1 LKVLGGGRELTPARP
16 KQRALLAMLLLHR
29 GELVASD
36 QLIDALWGERP
47 PETAQTAVHGH
58 VSALRKLLGAERI
71 ETRPPGYILHVAP
84 HELDLARFESA
95 VVGAA
100 READPARRAARLRAA
115 LALWEGEPLADLRYE
130 PIAQH
135 AVARLHELRLSAL
148 EDRVEADLALG
159 HHHELVPELE
169 ALVMQHPFRERLRGQ
184 LMLALYRCGRQAD
197 ALHAFQSG
205 RHCLVEE
212 LGIEPGSALR
222 ELERRILNQDPSL
235 EIQRPTAAPSPAA
248 AVAPARE
255 ERKVVTAVFAEL
267 VDRSALDP
275 EDVHVLLA
283 PRQAHVRNELE
294 RHGGTVEKFIGD
306 AVMAIFGAPVA
317 HEDDPER
324 AVRAALAVRDWARG
338 NHDTVQLRIGINT
351 GEALVR
357 VGARPDVREPIA
369 AGQVV
374 NTTSG
379 IRTAAPSGVVLVGEQ
394 TYRATAEVIDYRE
407 ADPVALTGVSD
418 PAPVWEALAA
428 RSRFGAGASRQALA
442 PLVGRRHELDL
453 LLSAFARVREERSPQ
468 LVTLVGVPGIGKTRL
483 VRELF
488 DAIEREPVTV
498 RMGRSLP
505 YGEGVSFW
513 ALGEIVKAQAGILES
528 DGADATVRKL
538 RQAVEEVVAE
548 RAQVHWLD
556 AHLRPLV
563 GAAAAA
569 DAAGGEAF
577 AAWRRFLEALA
588 EAQPLVLVFEDLHW
602 ADDALLDFVDEF
614 VDGVGDVAL
623 LVLATA
629 RPELLER
636 RAGWGGGK
644 PNAATITLPPLVEQA
659 TAQLV
664 ATLLKRPVLDADH
677 RQALLA
683 RIGGNPLYAEQYAR
697 ALIERG
703 ELVELPETIHGI
715 IAARLDALA
724 LTEKQ
729 LLQDAAV
736 VGKVFWAGSLE
747 AIGGHDHS
755 ESEQILRRLDR
766 KQFVQRA
773 LHSSVAGQ
781 AEYTFRHVLLRDVA
795 YRQIPR
801 AARADKHRRA
811 AEWIE
816 SLGRVTDHAE
826 LLAGHYTSAL
836 DYVRAAGPAE
846 HELVQHTCAATRAA
860 GERALALS
868 AFASAA
874 DFFTVALALAAR
886 DDPIRPRLLLQRA
899 RALYGLG
906 GDGIEISTDALDG
919 FRAAGDL
926 EGAAE
931 AATLAAAFAWV
942 AGDRASA
949 DRYVALALDAVASH
963 PRSRAY
969 ALALTQ
975 QTGFLM
981 LGGRYE
987 ESIRMGAV
995 ARPLVDELGLD
1006 EQRARLH
1013 IVVGCARCC
1022 VGDEGGLDEIQRGI
1036 EVAEATGAPEMQ
1048 TVGYMN
1054 LSSELHFFARL
1065 DEARRA
1071 WRHYT
1076 ELAERYGLGRHRRN
1090 SRAEASGWAYLDGR
1104 WDEAIAIADHLIA
1117 DADAGDRDFT
1127 DSIVLSMRAWIHLA
1141 RGDALAAR
1149 HGSEAAT
1156 RLAQA
1161 SDLQAQ
1167 VAAYPVRAAVAL
1179 ATGSSDEADK
1189 LASKLVA
1196 MGPEMVGG
1204 LCACFPTLTAVAWV
1218 FRDLGRARE
1227 FCEAVLDPDP
1237 IKSPWNEA
1245 SRAICAGD
1253 YARAADV
1260 IDGIGHPAAAA
1271 YARLRAAE
1279 SLAEAERVGD
1289 AAAHLA
1295 AARTFYQRVRARQFI
1310 RKLEVVEAETLA
1322 RRP

>member
-1 LKVLGGGRELTPARP
+1 
-16 KQRALLAMLLLHR
+16 
-29 GELVASD
+29 
-36 QLIDALWGERP
+36 
-47 PETAQTAVHGH
+47 
-58 VSALRKLLGAERI
+58 
-71 ETRPPGYILHVAP
+71 
-84 HELDLARFESA
+84 
-95 VVGAA
+95 
-100 READPARRAARLRAA
+100 
-115 LALWEGEPLADLRYE
+115 
-130 PIAQH
+130 
-135 AVARLHELRLSAL
+135 
-148 EDRVEADLALG
+148 
-159 HHHELVPELE
+159 
-169 ALVMQHPFRERLRGQ
+169 
-184 LMLALYRCGRQAD
+184 
-197 ALHAFQSG
+197 
-205 RHCLVEE
+205 
-212 LGIEPGSALR
+212 
-222 ELERRILNQDPSL
+222 
-235 EIQRPTAAPSPAA
+235 
-248 AVAPARE
+248 
-255 ERKVVTAVFAEL
+255 
-267 VDRSALDP
+267 
-275 EDVHVLLA
+275 
-283 PRQAHVRNELE
+283 
-294 RHGGTVEKFIGD
+294 
-306 AVMAIFGAPVA
+306 
-317 HEDDPER
+317 
-324 AVRAALAVRDWARG
+324 
-338 NHDTVQLRIGINT
+338 
-351 GEALVR
+351 
-357 VGARPDVREPIA
+357 
-369 AGQVV
+369 
-374 NTTSG
+374 
-379 IRTAAPSGVVLVGEQ
+379 
-394 TYRATAEVIDYRE
+394 
-407 ADPVALTGVSD
+407 
-418 PAPVWEALAA
+418 
-428 RSRFGAGASRQALA
+428 
-442 PLVGRRHELDL
+442 
-453 LLSAFARVREERSPQ
+453 
-468 LVTLVGVPGIGKTRL
+468 
-483 VRELF
+483 
-488 DAIEREPVTV
+488 
-498 RMGRSLP
+498 
-505 YGEGVSFW
+505 
-513 ALGEIVKAQAGILES
+513 
-528 DGADATVRKL
+528 
-538 RQAVEEVVAE
+538 
-548 RAQVHWLD
+548 
-556 AHLRPLV
+556 
-563 GAAAAA
+563 
-569 DAAGGEAF
+569 
-577 AAWRRFLEALA
+577 
-588 EAQPLVLVFEDLHW
+588 VLVFEDLHW
-602 ADDALLDFVDEF
+602 ADDALLDFVDEL

-623 LVLATA
+623 LVRATA

-644 PNAATITLPPLVEQA
+644 PNAVTLTLPPLAEQA

-677 RQALLA
+677 GRALLA

-724 LTEKQ
+724 LTEKH

-747 AIGGHDHS
+747 AVGGHDRS
-755 ESEQILRRLDR
+755 ESGQILRRLDR

-773 LHSSVAGQ
+773 RRSSVAGQ

-811 AEWIE
+811 AQWIE
-816 SLGRVTDHAE
+816 SLGRVADHAE
-826 LLAGHYTSAL
+826 LLAGHYASAL
-836 DYVRAAGPAE
+836 EYVRASGPAE
-846 HELVQHTCAATRAA
+846 PELVQHACAATRAA

-874 DFFTVALALAAR
+874 DFFADALALAAR
-886 DDPIRPRLLLQRA
+886 NDPIRPTLLLQRA

-906 GDGIEISTDALDG
+906 GDGIELTTDALDG

-931 AATLAAAFAWV
+931 AATLAAGFAWV

-949 DRYVALALDAVASH
+949 DHYVALALAAVASR
-963 PRSRAY
+963 PRSRAH

-975 QTGFLM
+975 QTRFLM

-995 ARPLVDELGLD
+995 ARALVDELGLD

-1036 EVAEATGAPEMQ
+1036 EVAEAAGAPEMQ

-1065 DEARRA
+1065 DEARQG

-1090 SRAEASGWAYLDGR
+1090 SRAEACGWAYLDGR
-1104 WDEAIAIADHLIA
+1104 WDEAIAIADQLIA
-1117 DADAGDRDFT
+1117 AADAGDRDFT
-1127 DSIVLSMRAWIHLA
+1127 DSIVLSVRAWIHLA

-1149 HGSEAAT
+1149 SDSEAAT

-1179 ATGSSDEADK
+1179 ATGRSDEAET

-1196 MGPEMVGG
+1196 MGPDMVGG
-1204 LCACFPTLTAVAWV
+1204 LCACFPTLTDVAWV

-1237 IKSPWNEA
+1237 IKSPWSEA
-1245 SRAICAGD
+1245 SRAICTGD

-1279 SLAEAERVGD
+1279 ALTGAERVGD

-1295 AARTFYQRVRARQFI
+1295 VARTFYQRVRARQFI
-1310 RKLEVVEAETLA
+1310 RKLEAVEAETLA